1 MKSYRDYTLGAKE
14 RASLLLKEMS
24 LDEKMAQI
32 NCVFPFDQDAYNFE
46 KIQQETKY
54 GMGEVSTLEMRRME
68 TLDEVAA
75 WQRKVQKIVMENS
88 AHQIPAIFHMEG
100 LCGAFIQD
108 STSFPSGIGRG
119 ASFDPKL
126 EEQIAEIVA
135 DRKRPVV
142 LPIYWHRFWM
152 WQEIRVWAVLEKVM
166 EKMLPL

>member
-1 MKSYRDYTLGAKE
+1 MKSYRDHTLGAKE

-88 AHQIPAIFHMEG
+88 AHRIPAIFHNG
-100 LCGAFIQD
+100 TITSNPKTCSIRKVRIYFI
-108 STSFPSGIGRG
+108 
-119 ASFDPKL
+119 
-126 EEQIAEIVA
+126 
-135 DRKRPVV
+135 
-142 LPIYWHRFWM
+142 
-152 WQEIRVWAVLEKVM
+152 
-166 EKMLPL
+166 

>member
-1 MKSYRDYTLGAKE
+1 MKSYRDHTLGAKE

-108 STSFPSGIGRG
+108 STSFRLGLAGEQALIPSWKNRLQ
-119 ASFDPKL
+119 KL
-126 EEQIAEIVA
+126 
-135 DRKRPVV
+135 
-142 LPIYWHRFWM
+142 
-152 WQEIRVWAVLEKVM
+152 
-166 EKMLPL
+166 

>member
-1 MKSYRDYTLGAKE
+1 MKSYRDHTLGAKE

-88 AHQIPAIFHMEG
+88 AHRIPAIFHMRKVYISSQFYGFRSKCEG
-100 LCGAFIQD
+100 GFSELR
-108 STSFPSGIGRG
+108 S
-119 ASFDPKL
+119 
-126 EEQIAEIVA
+126 
-135 DRKRPVV
+135 
-142 LPIYWHRFWM
+142 
-152 WQEIRVWAVLEKVM
+152 
-166 EKMLPL
+166 PLTPPA

>member
-1 MKSYRDYTLGAKE
+1 MKSYRDHTLGAKE

-32 NCVFPFDQDAYNFE
+32 NCVFPFVQDAYNFE

-88 AHQIPAIFHMEG
+88 AHRIPAIFHMEG

-119 ASFDPKL
+119 YSIGKQVDRNLGKSEQEFMPDEFAVP
-126 EEQIAEIVA
+126 EE
-135 DRKRPVV
+135 KS
-142 LPIYWHRFWM
+142 
-152 WQEIRVWAVLEKVM
+152 EKPAKNKKSP
-166 EKMLPL
+166 ER